1 MIVKDLLYIVL
12 LIFLYR
18 AFFRPKVVVEHR
30 HFYNKKTD
38 TDKKTKP
45 KIEDYTDYEEIK

>member
-30 HFYNKKTD
+30 HFYDKK